1 MDAPTRALALRQRL
15 AAWSDW
21 AQHDAV
27 ELAESY
33 RDLLPRQITNAQLN
47 GLQNTVL
54 SAPSFGQIKDHLEN
68 QGNKASRAGRDD
80 VADYWKAMLK
90 ALSSLRSESEQ
101 LLGSV
106 PGGPLLTSAEGKQLA
121 DEWHRRLA
129 REFVQH
135 LVAHSLWVK
144 PGDR

>member
-1 MDAPTRALALRQRL
+1 MNAPARALVLRQRL
-15 AAWSDW
+15 AAWSDR
-21 AQHDAV
+21 AQRDAV

-47 GLQNTVL
+47 GLQNIVL
-54 SAPSFGQIKDHLEN
+54 SAPSFSEIKRYVEN

-90 ALSSLRSESEQ
+90 TLNNLRSESEQ
-101 LLGSV
+101 LISI
-106 PGGPLLTSAEGKQLA
+106 PCGPLLSTAEGKQLA

-135 LVAHSLWVK
+135 LVAHSLFCASSNT
-144 PGDR
+144 

>member
-1 MDAPTRALALRQRL
+1 MDAVARTLALRRLL
-15 AAWSDW
+15 AAWSDQ
-21 AQHDAV
+21 AQRGAA

-47 GLQNTVL
+47 GLQNIVHV
-54 SAPSFGQIKDHLEN
+54 APGYKGIKDYIEN

-80 VADYWKAMLK
+80 VADYWKAVLK
-90 ALSSLRSESEQ
+90 ALNDLRPESER
-101 LLGSV
+101 LLNTV
-106 PGGPLLTSAEGKQLA
+106 PGGPPLTTAEGKLLM

-135 LVAHSLWVK
+135 LVTHSLYVA
-144 PGDR
+144 GGNQ

>member
-1 MDAPTRALALRQRL
+1 MNAPARALVLRQRL
-15 AAWSDW
+15 AAWSDR
-21 AQHDAV
+21 AQRDAV

-47 GLQNTVL
+47 GLQNIVL
-54 SAPSFGQIKDHLEN
+54 SAPSFSEIKRYVEN

-90 ALSSLRSESEQ
+90 TLNNLRSESEQ

-106 PGGPLLTSAEGKQLA
+106 PGGPPLTSAEGRQLA

>member
-54 SAPSFGQIKDHLEN
+54 SAPSFGEIKKYVEN
-68 QGNKASRAGRDD
+68 QSNKASRAGRDD
-80 VADYWKAMLK
+80 VADYWKALLR
-90 ALSSLRSESEQ
+90 ALTDLRSESEQ
-101 LLGSV
+101 LLNSV
-106 PGGPLLTSAEGKQLA
+106 PGGPPLTTVEGRQLA

-129 REFVQH
+129 REYVQH